1 VFASAESVASE
12 SLCRTVNWRKISYLL
27 SNLKLSLLTCKPSM
41 YGHYMS
47 RTGFKITAAPLSLF
61 VSPKVRSRLGH
72 GDEKKYEGNSKD
84 ESSSAAIITLNG
96 S

>member
-1 VFASAESVASE
+1 
-12 SLCRTVNWRKISYLL
+12 
-27 SNLKLSLLTCKPSM
+27 M

-72 GDEKKYEGNSKD
+72 GDEKKHEGNSKD

>member
-1 VFASAESVASE
+1 
-12 SLCRTVNWRKISYLL
+12 
-27 SNLKLSLLTCKPSM
+27 M

-84 ESSSAAIITLNG
+84 ESSSADIITLNG
-96 S
+96 T

>member
-1 VFASAESVASE
+1 VFASAEYVASE
-12 SLCRTVNWRKISYLL
+12 SMCRNVNWRKISYLL

-47 RTGFKITAAPLSLF
+47 RTGSRITAAPLSLF
-61 VSPKVRSRLGH
+61 RRLGH